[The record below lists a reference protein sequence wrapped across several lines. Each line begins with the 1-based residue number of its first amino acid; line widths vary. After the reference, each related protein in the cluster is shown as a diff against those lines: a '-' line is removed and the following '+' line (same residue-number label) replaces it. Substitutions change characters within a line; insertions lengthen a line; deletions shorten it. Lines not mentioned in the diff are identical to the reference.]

1 MECFTE
7 KLTCPLYS
15 WRRKRCWEEVLFWGT
30 ASKEQR
36 VSLPTT
42 PPPKVEGARLFPS
55 KENGAVSSQ
64 TRKASPAGKLHT
76 RVARLKGGKLIK
88 GVDSWSF
95 PDKAGIK
102 AYRVQG

>member
-1 MECFTE
+1 MGNG
-7 KLTCPLYS
+7 L
-15 WRRKRCWEEVLFWGT
+15 KRAEGFSTSPT
-30 ASKEQR
+30 A
-36 VSLPTT
+36 T
-42 PPPKVEGARLFPS
+42 PKVEGARLFPS

-64 TRKASPAGKLHT
+64 TRQGRRSPPGKPHT